1 MKLTKHPLDAGTFQ
15 PGVNQWFERGRTWT
29 LRWAYRAYG
38 GIHPGID
45 FYAPVGRPVFHTVN
59 KGRVI
64 WVGKNGGYG
73 LTVKVRCEWDN
84 AHRNDIGVWYCHLT
98 KASPEMVV
106 GNLVKEGQ
114 IIGYSGGAKGD
125 PNAGY
130 STGPHLHF
138 TYWDSSLK
146 GVGKEHFVDPKPY
159 FTEGGIS
166 LT

>member
-1 MKLTKHPLDAGTFQ
+1 
-15 PGVNQWFERGRTWT
+15 
-29 LRWAYRAYG
+29 
-38 GIHPGID
+38 
-45 FYAPVGRPVFHTVN
+45 
-59 KGRVI
+59 
-64 WVGKNGGYG
+64 
-73 LTVKVRCEWDN
+73 
-84 AHRNDIGVWYCHLT
+84 
-98 KASPEMVV
+98 MVV